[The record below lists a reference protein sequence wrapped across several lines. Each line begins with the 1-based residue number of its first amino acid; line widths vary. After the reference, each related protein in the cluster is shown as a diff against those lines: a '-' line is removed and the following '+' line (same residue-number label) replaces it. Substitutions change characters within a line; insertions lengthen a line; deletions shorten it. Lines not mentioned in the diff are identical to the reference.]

1 MKGRSLFACA
11 IALALSTEFAIA
23 QQPGT
28 KTTPAPK
35 TRTRISTPDAER
47 CIATDEGRVEC
58 RKVLEGEL
66 GRRRPLVYTRARM
79 DSALMKRAALGLQI
93 STTGTRRDTIGVFVS
108 SVTPKGPAENAGVIE
123 GDRIVSING
132 VDLRVSSAD
141 AEDSYASSLATR
153 RLQREVAK
161 LAPGAR
167 VNLRVWS
174 GGRVRDVQVT
184 AGRASDLM
192 RTRAFGLG
200 SGFPGG
206 TYIYRDGYPEMID
219 APDMIDM
226 HWDTPDFPDAPDV
239 PDMPLMEAMPA
250 MPPMPATPA
259 TPPMAHLAPMPSMPM
274 MPSMPSMP
282 RMRRMD
288 LDHLPRW
295 NVEEGERLRML
306 APPRVVPRRV
316 IRIDTHARPLK
327 ASGVERYS

>member
-1 MKGRSLFACA
+1 MKGRSLIACA
-11 IALALSTEFAIA
+11 AALALSTEFAIA
-23 QQPGT
+23 QEPGA
-28 KTTPAPK
+28 KTAPAPK
-35 TRTRISTPDAER
+35 TRISPDAER
-47 CIATDEGRVEC
+47 CIATDAGRVEC
-58 RKVLEGEL
+58 RKILEGEL

-141 AEDSYASSLATR
+141 AEDSYASGLATR

-184 AGRASDLM
+184 AGRASDL
-192 RTRAFGLG
+192 TRARVFGLG

-206 TYIYRDGYPEMID
+206 TYIYRDGF
-219 APDMIDM
+219 PDMM
-226 HWDTPDFPDAPDV
+226 HW
-239 PDMPLMEAMPA
+239 PDMPDMPDYPDLPDGALMEAMPA
-250 MPPMPATPA
+250 MPPMVAIPATPA
-259 TPPMAHLAPMPSMPM
+259 TPPRARLAPLPA
-274 MPSMPSMP
+274 MP
-282 RMRRMD
+282 RMRRID
-288 LDHLPRW
+288 LEGLPRW
-295 NVEEGERLRML
+295 NIEQGERLRML
-306 APPRVVPRRV
+306 APSRVVPRRV
-316 IRIDTHARPLK
+316 IRI
-327 ASGVERYS
+327 